1 MAVNGLGDVY
11 DLSTGLSPVDLSL
24 GANTGKRL
32 SMSEVESV
40 SVVFIKAAGTAGQNP
55 VLTLKQH
62 TAASGGTS
70 ADLPIITT
78 YWVKGEAT
86 LDGDEVWTEVSQA
99 ASATI
104 TDPGTGS
111 AAVEQLVVISVKAS
125 QLVPGAGAFISL
137 DIADTGAAAQLGT
150 VLYIV
155 HQADKGLPTTL
166 SAPLR

>member
-1 MAVNGLGDVY
+1 MAVTGLGDVY

-40 SVVFIKAAGTAGQNP
+40 SIVVIKAAGTAGQNP

-62 TAASGGTS
+62 TAASGGVTS
-70 ADLPIITT
+70 DLPIITT

-99 ASATI
+99 AGAVI

-125 QLVPGAGAFISL
+125 QLTSGNTHISL
-137 DIADTGAAAQLGT
+137 DVADTGAAAQLGC

-155 HQADKGLPTTL
+155 HQADKGLPVAL
-166 SAPLR
+166 PAPLR